1 MWCGRIGVLNHS
13 RMSAYGRRKGSR
25 GVMLI
30 EVLVSIL
37 LASIA
42 LLALVGAN
50 VASIRY
56 TKMSQYRGTATL
68 LANDIGERM
77 RANKAGVALNAY
89 DLQSAFVPNA
99 PALTAAAGNACN
111 GYPLACAGNAVMLA
125 QADIANWLFIVQ
137 NQLPEGTAFIVQGP
151 VAGGMVGATAAD
163 VWLVWRD
170 PSVAAAD
177 ESPTTATEC
186 PVGLG
191 AGADPSI
198 RCSYFRIN
206 L

>member
-1 MWCGRIGVLNHS
+1 MLN
-13 RMSAYGRRKGSR
+13 RLCTRPYRLRVALR

-30 EVLVSIL
+30 EVLISIL

-77 RANKAGVALNAY
+77 RANKAGVQLVPGAY
-89 DLQSAFVPNA
+89 DYQVAFASPA
-99 PALTAAAGNACN
+99 PVLAPDTFCD
-111 GYPLACAGNAVMLA
+111 GYPLACAGNPARLA
-125 QADIANWLFIVQ
+125 QADLANWLFLVQ
-137 NQLPEGTAFIVQGP
+137 NQLPEGTAFIVQG
-151 VAGGMVGATAAD
+151 AIGGGMAGSSAAD

-177 ESPTTATEC
+177 DAPTTAAEC
-186 PVGLG
+186 PPLLN
-191 AGADPSI
+191 AAADPSV

>member
-1 MWCGRIGVLNHS
+1 MLNHS
-13 RMSAYGRRKGSR
+13 RVIVGPMRKNSR

-77 RANKAGVALNAY
+77 RANKAGVLLNAY
-89 DLQSAFVPNA
+89 NLQNAFVVNA
-99 PALTAAAGNACN
+99 PVLTAVAGNACN
-111 GYPLACAGNAVMLA
+111 GYPLPCAGNAAALA
-125 QADIANWLFIVQ
+125 AADMANWLFIVQ

-151 VAGGMVGATAAD
+151 VAGGMVGSTAAD

-186 PVGLG
+186 PGGLG
-191 AGADPSI
+191 AGADPAI

>member
-1 MWCGRIGVLNHS
+1 MLS
-13 RMSAYGRRKGSR
+13 RMRVGSFRLRRASR

-30 EVLVSIL
+30 EVLISIL

-77 RANKAGVALNAY
+77 RANKAGVQLGAY
-89 DLQSAFVPNA
+89 DYQNAFVS
-99 PALTAAAGNACN
+99 PAVALAADPICD
-111 GYPLACAGNAVMLA
+111 GYPLACASDPGRLA
-125 QADIANWLFIVQ
+125 QADLANWLFLVQ
-137 NQLPEGTAFIVQGP
+137 NQLPEGTAFIVQGAI
-151 VAGGMVGATAAD
+151 AGGMVGASAAD

-177 ESPTTATEC
+177 DAPTTAAEC
-186 PVGLG
+186 PPLLN
-191 AGADPSI
+191 AGADPSV

>member
-1 MWCGRIGVLNHS
+1 MLNQL
-13 RMSAYGRRKGSR
+13 RRGSFRLRRASR

-30 EVLVSIL
+30 EVLISIL

-77 RANKAGVALNAY
+77 RANKAGVQLGAY
-89 DLQSAFVPNA
+89 DSQNAFVT
-99 PALTAAAGNACN
+99 PAAVQAADPFCD
-111 GYPLACAGNAVMLA
+111 GYPLACAGNPARLA
-125 QADIANWLFIVQ
+125 QADLANWLFLVQ
-137 NQLPEGTAFIVQGP
+137 NQLPEGTAFIVQGAI
-151 VAGGMVGATAAD
+151 AGGMAGTSAAD

-177 ESPTTATEC
+177 DAPTTATEC
-186 PVGLG
+186 PPLLN
-191 AGADPSI
+191 AGADPSV